1 MDIGRLTR
9 TAELF
14 VTKNSTTILTAF
26 GVTGTIAT
34 AVLAAKASF
43 EATGILN
50 FVNAKHRH
58 EQGEA
63 ALEDPTIIL
72 TESAPLQVQAKAV
85 WKLYAPAAVMGT
97 TTVMAIVGSHRISTR
112 RHTALAVAYNL
123 TARYAEEMKAKVIE
137 VVGEKK
143 AAEIREAVTHDR
155 IMADPKRPTL
165 EITGKNVYT
174 CDEYSM
180 RYFSCDVE
188 TLKRAVSQV
197 NKQIAINGYASLSD
211 FYDEIHID
219 RTAVSDQLGWNH
231 NIGMLE
237 IEFDSGLINETT
249 PYLVYAFNYPPT
261 ANYHRFI

>member
-1 MDIGRLTR
+1 MDIGRLAR

-34 AVLAAKASF
+34 AVMAAKASF
-43 EATGILN
+43 QATGILN
-50 FVNAKHRH
+50 FVNAKHRS

-63 ALEDPTIIL
+63 YMEDPNIVL
-72 TESAPLQVQAKAV
+72 TESAPLAVQAKAV
-85 WKLYAPAAVMGT
+85 WRLYVPAAVMGT

-112 RHTALAVAYNL
+112 RHAALAVAYNI
-123 TARYAEEMKAKVIE
+123 TARYADELKARVIE
-137 VVGEKK
+137 TVGEKK
-143 AAEIREAVTHDR
+143 ATEIRESLSHDR

-188 TLKRAVSQV
+188 TLRRAVAQV

-231 NIGMLE
+231 SIGVLE
-237 IEFDSGLINETT
+237 IEFASGLINETT
-249 PYLVYAFNYPPT
+249 PYLVYSFNIEPR
-261 ANYHRFI
+261 ANYHRFG